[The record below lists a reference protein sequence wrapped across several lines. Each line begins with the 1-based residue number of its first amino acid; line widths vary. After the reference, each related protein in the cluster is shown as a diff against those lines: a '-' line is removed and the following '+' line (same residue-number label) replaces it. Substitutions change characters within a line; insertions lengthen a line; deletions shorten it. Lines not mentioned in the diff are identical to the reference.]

1 MLQVNGSKGILMK
14 GITIGEVARRTN
26 VRASAIRYYERV
38 GSLPEPVR
46 VHGRRRYEQEVIS
59 QLALLKDAKR
69 AGFTLREI
77 RVLLHGFPAEVGA
90 AERWRTL
97 ASEKLVEV
105 HELITQLGEI
115 RARLKT
121 ALRCECSNLGEWAE
135 LMADF

>member
-1 MLQVNGSKGILMK
+1 MK

-38 GSLPEPVR
+38 GLLPEPVR
-46 VHGRRRYEQEVIS
+46 VHGRRRYEHEVLG
-59 QLALLKDAKR
+59 QLALIKGAKR

-77 RVLLHGFPAEVGA
+77 WVLLHGFPAEVGA

-115 RARLKT
+115 RVRLKT
-121 ALRCECSNLGEWAE
+121 ALRCECSSLDECAE
-135 LMADF
+135 LMADS

>member
-1 MLQVNGSKGILMK
+1 VE

-26 VRASAIRYYERV
+26 IRASAIRYYERV
-38 GSLPEPVR
+38 GLLPEPVR
-46 VHGRRRYEQEVIS
+46 VHGRRRYEQEVIGH
-59 QLALLKDAKR
+59 LALIKGAKR

-115 RARLKT
+115 RTRLKT
-121 ALRCECSNLGEWAE
+121 ALRCECSSLAECAE
-135 LMADF
+135 LMADS

>member
-1 MLQVNGSKGILMK
+1 ME

-26 VRASAIRYYERV
+26 VRASAIRYYEQV
-38 GSLPEPVR
+38 GLLPEPVR
-46 VHGRRRYEQEVIS
+46 LHGRRRYEQEVIG
-59 QLALLKDAKR
+59 QLALIKGAKR
-69 AGFTLREI
+69 TGFTLREI

-105 HELITQLGEI
+105 HELLTQLEKI

-121 ALRCECSNLGEWAE
+121 ALRCECSSLGECAE
-135 LMADF
+135 LMADS